1 MRSWRGN
8 HVQEKYFWA
17 GCNSFVPAQKPCLS
31 LVTKRDDDADKK
43 VMSIHSLD
51 LLFPFFVFAYGAMIT
66 FVLSMPRLMEIAEK
80 RLPPDLL
87 KQLEAHRWL
96 AMVCLIVGAVWSL
109 QNLWLGDVQYF

>member
-1 MRSWRGN
+1 MRHGTGN
-8 HVQEKYFWA
+8 HVQEEYFWA
-17 GCNSFVPAQKPCLS
+17 GCNSFAAAGKLTLG
-31 LVTKRDDDADKK
+31 LVTNRDDDADKK
-43 VMSIHSLD
+43 VMSIHTLD
-51 LLFPFFVFAYGAMIT
+51 LLFPFFVFVYGAMIT